1 MIMGI
6 VVAPPPAAAVALDGS
21 VMNCGM
27 VVLAPAPAT
36 SAVEGAA
43 RMGNLVAV
51 VEMIWGASTVP
62 PVGRDVGMYVMGNTV
77 GQDWVPAAAI
87 SWILAAAAFCVVKIV
102 FPSPVPIITAAVE
115 LAGVTWVV
123 AVAAATAAVG
133 EAVTGTV
140 ETGMAIMSGVCWTG
154 DVAVWALFCFS
165 SLRHFA
171 RRFWNHTYGSE
182 DARWKD
188 GGL

>member
-1 MIMGI
+1 M
-6 VVAPPPAAAVALDGS
+6 
-21 VMNCGM
+21 
-27 VVLAPAPAT
+27 
-36 SAVEGAA
+36 
-43 RMGNLVAV
+43 
-51 VEMIWGASTVP
+51 
-62 PVGRDVGMYVMGNTV
+62 
-77 GQDWVPAAAI
+77 
-87 SWILAAAAFCVVKIV
+87 VKIV
-102 FPSPVPIITAAVE
+102 FPSLVPIITAAEE

-182 DARWKD
+182 DAR
-188 GGL
+188 